1 MMRHARALLIAL
13 IALSACDK
21 TPPNEERVSLKI
33 GVRPLL
39 TVAPIYI
46 AHAAGLYAEQGL
58 DVQLVSIEGVSS
70 SVPLL
75 IQGKIDVLPGPVSPS
90 LFNAIQRGG
99 RIRIVGDKGQYFRDD
114 CSQSV
119 FVKSPAFAA
128 RGGKPRRVGLMKE
141 TFNRMFIDRALLA
154 HGVNPDSVE
163 AFYLPKAAEY
173 DAIVSGRID
182 AANLGDV
189 WLVRAL
195 EKGAV
200 PWVRINEIM
209 AGVQF
214 SVISFGPR
222 LLDEEPDVGVRVA
235 LAHLKAMRLYNEGK
249 TDRNLRIMAP
259 TLGAPPEELRAVCW
273 PRMRED
279 GVIDTTSLIDFQ
291 KWALAR
297 GELDALV
304 PASQFWDSR
313 FVDQA
318 NELLKR
324 ER

>member
-1 MMRHARALLIAL
+1 MFLCA
-13 IALSACDK
+13 ALSGCDK
-21 TPPNEERVSLKI
+21 TKPNEKRVSLKI

-58 DVQLVSIEGVSS
+58 DVELVPIEGVAS

-75 IQGKIDVLPGPVSPS
+75 LQGRIDVLPGPVSPS

-99 RIRIVGDKGQYFRDD
+99 RIRIVGDKGQYMRDD

-119 FVKSPAFAA
+119 FVKSAAYAA
-128 RGGKPRRVGLMKE
+128 RGGKPRRVGLQKE
-141 TFNRMFIDRALLA
+141 TFNRMFIDRALMSN
-154 HGVNPDSVE
+154 GVHPDSVE

-173 DAIVSGRID
+173 EAIITGRID
-182 AANLGDV
+182 AANLGDI

-195 EKGAV
+195 EKGVV
-200 PWVRINEIM
+200 PWVRINDMM

-222 LLDEEPDVGVRVA
+222 LLDREPDVGVRVT
-235 LAHLKAMRLYNEGK
+235 LAHLKAMRRYNEGK
-249 TDRNLRIMAP
+249 TDRNLDLMSP
-259 TLGAPPEELRAVCW
+259 TLGAPREELRSVCW

-279 GVIDTTSLIDFQ
+279 GVIDTTSLVDFQ

-297 GELDALV
+297 GDLDAVV

-324 ER
+324 AR